1 MSANTQQQ
9 DDQCLHI
16 NEVDMEKKGN
26 TKGCEECEKMGS
38 HWVHLRL
45 CLTCGHVGCC
55 DSSPNKHGTKHHHN
69 TKHPIIKSYEPGEEW
84 KWCYIDKIMI
94 EQIKDRKKRYI

>member
-26 TKGCEECEKMGS
+26 TKGCEGCEKIGS
-38 HWVHLRL
+38 LGSFTSLFNMWPCRML
-45 CLTCGHVGCC
+45 
-55 DSSPNKHGTKHHHN
+55 
-69 TKHPIIKSYEPGEEW
+69 
-84 KWCYIDKIMI
+84 
-94 EQIKDRKKRYI
+94 